1 MGVITKLVITHK
13 CSTMVD
19 ISTRPAFLIDFQ
31 KIENF
36 DGKKR
41 PKSVKNFK
49 LNIRMKISGVKSVR
63 FKKKKIMPYTSKP
76 TPAKSFSNTI

>member
-1 MGVITKLVITHK
+1 
-13 CSTMVD
+13 MVD
-19 ISTRPAFLIDFQ
+19 LSTRPAFLIDFQ

-63 FKKKKIMPYTSKP
+63 FKNKQIMP
-76 TPAKSFSNTI
+76 